1 MTTIATSYSSSDRA
15 ALSDA
20 RRAAWYADHM
30 SDERTVGGIL
40 ADLAKGAVILMV
52 AIAPFI
58 LYLR

>member
-1 MTTIATSYSSSDRA
+1 MTTIATSPSSS

-20 RRAAWYADHM
+20 RRAAWYADQM
-30 SDERTVGGIL
+30 ADERTIGGIL